1 MKIGIEST
9 AYFGY
14 YNFEEGMKQLRSHG
28 YDGFDYQGVCNIG
41 QSPIYKMTEGEAE
54 RYLTEVKECA
64 AANELEI
71 HQLHGVWP
79 HVDDTTQAGREKTI
93 EYLQQNLLQAKFLG
107 CPYVVIHPCMFK
119 GWGQGTLEE
128 MFDVNVA
135 LLRKLLPY
143 AEKYGVTVCMEN
155 MPFAKGTTFST
166 AAELK
171 AVVQEL
177 NSPFIKICLDTG
189 HLNVSKGDMYEAIC
203 LFGDDLA
210 ALHVHDDMYGQD
222 RHLIPFQGEVD
233 WNGLVRGL
241 KDISYKG
248 FMSLETKIQLSTPQP
263 MLDEMRISL
272 AKIARHLADAVEK

>member
-1 MKIGIEST
+1 MKIGIESS
-9 AYFGY
+9 AYFGFY
-14 YNFEEGMKQLRSHG
+14 DFESGMKKLRSHG
-28 YDGFDYQGVCNIG
+28 YEGFDYQEVSNIG

-54 RYLTEVKECA
+54 RHLSEVKECA

-71 HQLHGVWP
+71 YQLHGVWP
-79 HVDDTTQAGREKTI
+79 HVDDFTQEGREKTI
-93 EYLQQNLLQAKFLG
+93 EYLQQNIIQAKWLG
-107 CPYVVIHPCMFK
+107 CPRVVIHPCMFK
-119 GWGQGTLEE
+119 GWGQGTQEE

-189 HLNVSKGDMYEAIC
+189 HLNVSKGDIYEAIC

-222 RHLIPFQGEVD
+222 RHLTPFQGEVD
-233 WNGLVRGL
+233 WNGFVCGL

-248 FMSLETKIQLSTPQP
+248 FMSLETMIKKSTPQP

-272 AKIARHLADAVEK
+272 AKIARYLADAVEK